1 MEKTIEIKLP
11 EDVYLEAMKASE
23 DSGQPLEELLTDAI
37 RCALKW
43 YRVDF
48 HCPVKDTTKPDQQYN
63 KETIDAMNEPINR
76 DNKLS
81 SEALRRTIGDANFSK
96 LLRSI

>member
-37 RCALKW
+37 RCALKG

-48 HCPVKDTTKPDQQYN
+48 HCPVRDTTKPDQQYN

-76 DNKLS
+76 KNKLDLKKFR
-81 SEALRRTIGDANFSK
+81 EYVAAL
-96 LLRSI
+96 

>member
-23 DSGQPLEELLTDAI
+23 DSGQPLEDLLTDAI
-37 RCALKW
+37 RCALKG

-48 HCPVKDTTKPDQQYN
+48 HCPVRDTTKPDEQYN

-76 DNKLS
+76 KNKLDLKKFR
-81 SEALRRTIGDANFSK
+81 EYVAAL
-96 LLRSI
+96 

>member
-37 RCALKW
+37 RCALKG

-48 HCPVKDTTKPDQQYN
+48 HCPVRDTTKPDEQYN

-76 DNKLS
+76 KNKLDLKKFR
-81 SEALRRTIGDANFSK
+81 EYVAAL
-96 LLRSI
+96 